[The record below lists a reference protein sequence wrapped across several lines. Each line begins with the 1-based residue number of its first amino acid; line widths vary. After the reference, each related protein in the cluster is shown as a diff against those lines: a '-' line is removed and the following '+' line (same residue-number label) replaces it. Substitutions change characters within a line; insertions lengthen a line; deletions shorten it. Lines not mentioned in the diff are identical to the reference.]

1 MEKNERKASDVRQD
15 SVEASKAA
23 EETAVKREGY
33 RRRGRRRVESEKET
47 HKSTRG
53 MFLLRLLSME
63 RAHSIKSRHV

>member
-1 MEKNERKASDVRQD
+1 MGERRAMCGRNRLKLAKRHKKQWLREEDT
-15 SVEASKAA
+15 VE
-23 EETAVKREGY
+23 EG
-33 RRRGRRRVESEKET
+33 GGGLKVEKEP

>member
-1 MEKNERKASDVRQD
+1 MEKNERKASDVQQHQ
-15 SVEASKAA
+15 VEASKAGQ
-23 EETAVKREGY
+23 ETVVKREGY
-33 RRRGRRRVESEKET
+33 RRGGRRRVGSEKKT

>member
-1 MEKNERKASDVRQD
+1 MEKNKRKTSDVQQNQ
-15 SVEASKAA
+15 VKACKAA
-23 EETAVKREGY
+23 QETVVKRRGY
-33 RRRGRRRVESEKET
+33 CRGGRRRVESEKET

>member
-1 MEKNERKASDVRQD
+1 MCGRTRLKLAKQHKKQLLKRQ
-15 SVEASKAA
+15 
-23 EETAVKREGY
+23 GY
-33 RRRGRRRVESEKET
+33 CGGARQMGGESEKET